1 MVGEKLLSETAC
13 RGAKPTEKV
22 YYLNDGG
29 GLRLRC
35 RPDGS
40 RAWIYRYRLNGKER
54 AVGLALTTKFTSE
67 LQEQRLVTLGS
78 SLAKV

>member
-1 MVGEKLLSETAC
+1 MSMAGEKLLSETAC

-35 RPDGS
+35 KPDSVAESVSTLHYIGC
-40 RAWIYRYRLNGKER
+40 IER
-54 AVGLALTTKFTSE
+54 A
-67 LQEQRLVTLGS
+67 RLMLGIES
-78 SLAKV
+78 QVNYFSVIFS